1 MGSYIP
7 DEIVEEIRTRSDIVE
22 VISERIQLKKS
33 GANYKGLCPF
43 HSEKTPSF
51 IVSQGK
57 QIFHCFGCGTGGN
70 VYQFIMQIEN
80 IPFPDAVLYLAKR
93 YGINIPEQKGKGINS
108 SQKSILYN
116 VNGLASDFFHRQLL
130 ESPQG
135 KAAREYLKKRGI
147 NDDTANVFKIGYA
160 SPSREGI
167 QQFFKKKGVSVDT
180 QRLAGLIKEKEDGG
194 GYIDKFRDRIIFPIS
209 DTEGRVVGFGG
220 RILNDTEDRPKYL
233 NSPETPVY
241 KKSDILYGLNLS
253 KEQIRKSKEAF
264 LVEGYFDLITAYQN
278 GVKNII
284 ATSGTALTENHAGV
298 LKRYTDNITL
308 LFDGDEAG
316 RSASMRGGVALLNK
330 GIKVK
335 VIPLPSEKDPDNFIK
350 EKGME
355 GFLSAAN
362 GAKPYMEYI
371 IEKAISE
378 SDMKNTDGKIKCVR
392 TVLPYLSLLN
402 SSIERSVYLS
412 LLADRTGIK
421 EKAIMEEMNKQRVE
435 SRESRVES
443 QKPRTPNP
451 EPQVPN
457 RAERILVQLMLLDSK
472 NIDKIKRHISAD
484 DFNDSDMAK
493 ITSILFSLSG
503 REEGVTLS
511 QVMDMLHD
519 ERLKRLASELAFENI
534 EYQEVD
540 RNISDCIRYIKRSR
554 MDIKNMVRQLKTAI
568 LDGNHKQFKELQE
581 QILKSK
587 QNLS

>member
-1 MGSYIP
+1 
-7 DEIVEEIRTRSDIVE
+7 
-22 VISERIQLKKS
+22 
-33 GANYKGLCPF
+33 
-43 HSEKTPSF
+43 
-51 IVSQGK
+51 
-57 QIFHCFGCGTGGN
+57 
-70 VYQFIMQIEN
+70 
-80 IPFPDAVLYLAKR
+80 
-93 YGINIPEQKGKGINS
+93 
-108 SQKSILYN
+108 
-116 VNGLASDFFHRQLL
+116 
-130 ESPQG
+130 
-135 KAAREYLKKRGI
+135 
-147 NDDTANVFKIGYA
+147 
-160 SPSREGI
+160 
-167 QQFFKKKGVSVDT
+167 
-180 QRLAGLIKEKEDGG
+180 
-194 GYIDKFRDRIIFPIS
+194 
-209 DTEGRVVGFGG
+209 
-220 RILNDTEDRPKYL
+220 
-233 NSPETPVY
+233 
-241 KKSDILYGLNLS
+241 
-253 KEQIRKSKEAF
+253 
-264 LVEGYFDLITAYQN
+264 
-278 GVKNII
+278 
-284 ATSGTALTENHAGV
+284 
-298 LKRYTDNITL
+298 
-308 LFDGDEAG
+308 
-316 RSASMRGGVALLNK
+316 SMRGGVALLNK

-587 QNLS
+587 